1 MKKIF
6 YFFFLIF
13 LTFNNLYAEEKIAYI
28 DINYILNNSN
38 TGKTITAILE
48 SFKKEEFSK
57 FENFEKEIKIEE
69 DKLIAKKNI
78 LKEVEYN
85 KKVEILKDKINKFIK
100 NKKDLYDERNRLKNK
115 YTTKFLEILNPI
127 LTNYVE
133 NNSISIL
140 LPKNNILIGKK
151 NLDITDQI
159 IKIINDKNIKID

>member
-85 KKVEILKDKINKFIK
+85 KKVEILKDKINKFI
-100 NKKDLYDERNRLKNK
+100 
-115 YTTKFLEILNPI
+115 
-127 LTNYVE
+127 
-133 NNSISIL
+133 
-140 LPKNNILIGKK
+140 
-151 NLDITDQI
+151 
-159 IKIINDKNIKID
+159 